1 MPAEEGQRSLF
12 PLELPEH
19 QGGMDSERTSLLR
32 SFCLS
37 RRPLSAPLCFLVLPG
52 EGILPHDLSAPCFQ
66 PSKAGPPWASARKFL
81 VLQSEW

>member
-1 MPAEEGQRSLF
+1 MAAEEGQRSLF

-19 QGGMDSERTSLLR
+19 QGGMDPERTPAEGLYQHLR
-32 SFCLS
+32 AS
-37 RRPLSAPLCFLVLPG
+37 PG
-52 EGILPHDLSAPCFQ
+52 EGILPYDRSAPCFQ